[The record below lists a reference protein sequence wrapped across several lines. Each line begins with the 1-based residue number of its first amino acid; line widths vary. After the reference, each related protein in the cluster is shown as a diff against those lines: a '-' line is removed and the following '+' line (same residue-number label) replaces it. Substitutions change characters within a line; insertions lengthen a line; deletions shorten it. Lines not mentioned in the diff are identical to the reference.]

1 MTAAEIIQIVQL
13 VERGVTLA
21 MQAGLS
27 VSALLSDIQQAR
39 DEGRQLTDEQ
49 IDGYAR
55 AAATSVERL

>member
-39 DEGRQLTDEQ
+39 DEGR
-49 IDGYAR
+49 
-55 AAATSVERL
+55 

>member
-21 MQAGLS
+21 MQAGLA
-27 VSALLSDIQQAR
+27 VDQLLGDIREAR
-39 DEGRQLTDEQ
+39 EEGRQLTDEQ

-55 AAATSVERL
+55 AAATAVERL